1 MITSVTSDE
10 VGLVEALQRLD
21 LHSQWGNLPDHL
33 LESIFMLMKDGDKDD
48 WAHVQV
54 ILLSRLNSFMHTT
67 PCRSKLGPSHASLQ
81 PLHA

>member
-1 MITSVTSDE
+1 MITSVVSDE

-21 LHSQWGNLPDHL
+21 LHSQWSSLPDHL

-54 ILLSRLNSFMHTT
+54 PLLFRLNAT
-67 PCRSKLGPSHASLQ
+67 CIAS
-81 PLHA
+81 AC